1 MFFRNELDKVVK
13 EKKGMEQITSDRERE
28 LTEDLKALEDKMLSM
43 RGRILD
49 QTEKEDEK
57 TSELSKKCRKYNK
70 LIHKL
75 RDKLALMQADS
86 DHVKMGKE
94 AMVGYISPESHS
106 NVRKQLMDLQQKQKE
121 FANVFA
127 HVGECEKMNNEKK
140 EKIALINE
148 VAETL
153 NELKIESKEFLEEI
167 ESEKYSI
174 SFEIDEQ
181 ISKAEDSN
189 KKRK

>member
-1 MFFRNELDKVVK
+1 
-13 EKKGMEQITSDRERE
+13 
-28 LTEDLKALEDKMLSM
+28 
-43 RGRILD
+43 
-49 QTEKEDEK
+49 
-57 TSELSKKCRKYNK
+57 
-70 LIHKL
+70 
-75 RDKLALMQADS
+75 
-86 DHVKMGKE
+86 
-94 AMVGYISPESHS
+94 MVGYISPESHS

-121 FANVFA
+121 LANVFA

-153 NELKIESKEFLEEI
+153 NELNIESKEFLEEI

-181 ISKAEDSN
+181 ISKAEDSDTKESKHSRHLTN
-189 KKRK
+189 ATKKEIFIGNVGPLKGGASHET

>member
-1 MFFRNELDKVVK
+1 
-13 EKKGMEQITSDRERE
+13 
-28 LTEDLKALEDKMLSM
+28 
-43 RGRILD
+43 
-49 QTEKEDEK
+49 
-57 TSELSKKCRKYNK
+57 
-70 LIHKL
+70 
-75 RDKLALMQADS
+75 
-86 DHVKMGKE
+86 
-94 AMVGYISPESHS
+94 
-106 NVRKQLMDLQQKQKE
+106 MDLQQKQKE

-189 KKRK
+189 TKESKYSKNLTNVTKKEIFIENVKLLKEGTSQETSAKI